1 MSTVGAY
8 NSRPT
13 PTDGG
18 GMKWHDY
25 CLMFEQPEELAYP
38 DRCPS
43 CSTLIPELIK
53 ELTAYAKEEYIRGI
67 REGANLLHAHADRRE
82 GER

>member
-25 CLMFEQPEELAYP
+25 CLMFERDELAYP
-38 DRCPS
+38 ERCPS
-43 CSTLIPELIK
+43 CLNLIPELIK
-53 ELTAYAKEEYIRGI
+53 EFIAYGHSEYLRGI

-82 GER
+82 GEK